1 MEDPTISSLENKVA
15 LVTGGGNGI
24 GRAIS
29 LLFSRNGA
37 RVVVGDI
44 ETADAERVSTEIIEN
59 HGEAIPLTVDVVR
72 KTSVNHMVDEVL
84 KRWGRIDILIN
95 NAGGAIRKQVLDME
109 EAEWDQIV
117 DLNLKSTF
125 LCSQAV
131 LPAMTR
137 QAYGKIVSLSSI
149 YGFTGSEY
157 RANYAAA
164 KAGVAAFTKS
174 LALEVARAG
183 INVNAIAPG
192 LAATPRVRG
201 RYSNEEWHE
210 RVATFP
216 MGRAAEPEEIAQ
228 AALFLVQDQNRYV
241 TGQTIHV
248 NGGTLTY

>member
-1 MEDPTISSLENKVA
+1 MLEGSPMSSLTNKVA
-15 LVTGGGNGI
+15 IVTGGGNGI

-29 LLFSRNGA
+29 LLFSRERA
-37 RVVVGDI
+37 RVAIGDI
-44 ETADAERVSTEIIEN
+44 EPADAERVSTEIFDKQ
-59 HGEAIPLTVDVVR
+59 GEAIPLTVDVVR
-72 KTSVNHMVDEVL
+72 KISVNHMVDEVL
-84 KRWGRIDILIN
+84 KRWGRIDILVN
-95 NAGGAIRKQVLDME
+95 NAGGANRKQVLEME

-149 YGFTGSEY
+149 YGFTGSEN

-210 RVATFP
+210 RVAPFLWEGP
-216 MGRAAEPEEIAQ
+216 PSRKRLPRL
-228 AALFLVQDQNRYV
+228 LFF
-241 TGQTIHV
+241 
-248 NGGTLTY
+248 

>member
-1 MEDPTISSLENKVA
+1 MSSLENKVA
-15 LVTGGGNGI
+15 IVTGGGNGI

-29 LLFSRNGA
+29 LLFSRERA
-37 RVVVGDI
+37 RVAVGDI
-44 ETADAERVSTEIIEN
+44 EPTDAERVSTEIFDKQ
-59 HGEAIPLTVDVVR
+59 GEAIPLTVDVVR
-72 KTSVNHMVDEVL
+72 KISVNHMVDEVL
-84 KRWGRIDILIN
+84 KRWGRIDILVN

-174 LALEVARAG
+174 LALEVARVG

-192 LAATPRVRG
+192 LAATPRVRE
-201 RYSNEEWHE
+201 RYTDEEWRK
-210 RVATFP
+210 RVSTFP

-228 AALFLVQDQNRYV
+228 AAFFLVQDQNRYI

-248 NGGTLTY
+248 NGGTLTWS

>member
-1 MEDPTISSLENKVA
+1 MSSLENKVA

-59 HGEAIPLTVDVVR
+59 QGEAIPLTVDVVR

-84 KRWGRIDILIN
+84 KRWGRIDILVN

-149 YGFTGSEY
+149 YGFTGSES

-174 LALEVARAG
+174 LALEVAHAG

-192 LAATPRVRG
+192 LVATPRVRG
-201 RYSNEEWHE
+201 RYSDEDWQN
-210 RVATFP
+210 RVSTFP
-216 MGRAAEPEEIAQ
+216 VGRAAEPEEIAQ

>member
-1 MEDPTISSLENKVA
+1 MSSLENKVA

-44 ETADAERVSTEIIEN
+44 ETADAERVSTEIFEN
-59 HGEAIPLTVDVVR
+59 QGEAIPLTVDVVR
-72 KTSVNHMVDEVL
+72 KISVNHMVDEVL

-131 LPAMTR
+131 LPVMTR

-149 YGFTGSEY
+149 YGFTGSES

-174 LALEVARAG
+174 LALEVAHAG

-192 LAATPRVRG
+192 LVATPRVRG
-201 RYSNEEWHE
+201 RYSDEDWQN
-210 RVATFP
+210 RVSTFP
-216 MGRAAEPEEIAQ
+216 VGRAAEPEEIAQ